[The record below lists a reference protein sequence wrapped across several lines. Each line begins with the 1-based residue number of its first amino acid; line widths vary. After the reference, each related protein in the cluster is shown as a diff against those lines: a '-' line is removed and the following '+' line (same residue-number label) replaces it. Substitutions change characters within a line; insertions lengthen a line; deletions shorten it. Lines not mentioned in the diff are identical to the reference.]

1 MTTASAKNAS
11 SSSPFFLAS
20 LPSLKSVIA
29 KYDLLPKKSLG
40 QNFILDSLIL
50 DDIVRSAGSVATGT
64 TIEVGPGPG
73 GLTRAILRAGANNV
87 IVIEKD
93 DRCILALNEIK
104 ESLSESDANITIING
119 DALEIK
125 TETLGTEPRRVI
137 ANLPYNISA
146 ILLMHWLRHIT
157 SFSSLTLMF
166 QKEVADRIVASPGTR
181 AYGRLSVMAAAFT
194 DASIKMI
201 LPPSAFTPAPKVTSA
216 LVHFT
221 PKKDQPLVDFDDLET
236 VAKVAFNQRRKMLR
250 SSLKPLGDAL
260 KICEAAGIASDLRA
274 ENLPVED
281 FIKIALFLKG

>member
-1 MTTASAKNAS
+1 MSAAATTSAAE
-11 SSSPFFLAS
+11 SSPLAS
-20 LPSLKSVIA
+20 LPPLKSVIA

-50 DDIVRSAGSVATGT
+50 DDIVRAAGSVTAGT

-73 GLTRAILRAGANNV
+73 GLTRAILKAGASNV

-104 ESLSESDANITIING
+104 ESLSKDSANITIIND
-119 DALEIK
+119 DALKVK

-137 ANLPYNISA
+137 ANLPYNIA
-146 ILLMHWLRHIT
+146 TVLLMHWLRHIT

-166 QKEVADRIVASPGTR
+166 QKEVADRIVAPAGTR
-181 AYGRLSVMAAAFT
+181 AYGRLSVMTAAFA

-221 PKKDQPLVDFDDLET
+221 PKKDFPPVDFDSLET

-250 SSLKPLGDAL
+250 SSLKPLGDAA

-274 ENLPVED
+274 ENLSVAD

>member
-1 MTTASAKNAS
+1 MSAATATSAAE
-11 SSSPFFLAS
+11 SSPIAS
-20 LPSLKSVIA
+20 LPPLKSVIA

-50 DDIVRSAGSVATGT
+50 DDIVRAAGSVTAGT

-73 GLTRAILRAGANNV
+73 GLTRAILKAGASNV

-104 ESLSESDANITIING
+104 ESLSKDSANITIIND
-119 DALEIK
+119 DALKVK
-125 TETLGTEPRRVI
+125 TETLGTEPRRVM
-137 ANLPYNISA
+137 ANLPYNIA
-146 ILLMHWLRHIT
+146 TVLLMHWLRHIT

-166 QKEVADRIVASPGTR
+166 QKEVADRIVATAGTR
-181 AYGRLSVMAAAFT
+181 AYGRLSVMTAAFA

-221 PKKDQPLVDFDDLET
+221 PKKDFPPVDFDALET

-250 SSLKPLGDAL
+250 SSLKPLGDAA

-274 ENLPVED
+274 ENLSVAD